1 MAQTLSRRD
10 TSLLRAVA
18 QERCEI
24 VLDPQP
30 VLLVDGRVFCDTA
43 AARRL
48 LDAGRGGLR
57 RRGRRRRRAGA
68 ADGGER
74 DRDQEG
80 ARQLHGARTS
90 KTRAECEHVPR

>member
-18 QERCEI
+18 QDRCEI

-43 AARRL
+43 AGQRL
-48 LDAGRGGLR
+48 LDAGLLERPGIGS
-57 RRGRRRRRAGA
+57 GRWPARLTST
-68 ADGGER
+68 GEKELGR
-74 DRDQEG
+74 LS
-80 ARQLHGARTS
+80 A
-90 KTRAECEHVPR
+90 